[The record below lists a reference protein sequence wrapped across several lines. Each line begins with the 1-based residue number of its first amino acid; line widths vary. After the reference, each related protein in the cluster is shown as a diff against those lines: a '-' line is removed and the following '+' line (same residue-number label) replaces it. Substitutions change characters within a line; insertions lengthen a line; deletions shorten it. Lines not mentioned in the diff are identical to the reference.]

1 MDECYKTIKYKVDRI
16 LGNVNWMNFMTDGS
30 DDNDK
35 RRITNLSVNVPS
47 YGTFYLNNRG
57 SANILQTAMYY
68 FQLLAP
74 EFVQACGGDLSQMNS
89 LATDTCSKIRRLHQ
103 IIWTDP
109 CFSHVFMVLYDF
121 QGLQLLIE
129 AIVSKYQ
136 GISDIMEKA
145 QAIITAFAHSKLQ
158 FAIL

>member
-1 MDECYKTIKYKVDRI
+1 
-16 LGNVNWMNFMTDGS
+16 MTDGS

-47 YGTFYLNNRG
+47 RGTFYLHNWD

-74 EFVQACGGDLSQMNS
+74 EFVQAYGGDLSQMNS
-89 LATDTCSKIRRLHQ
+89 LATNTCLKMRRLHQ

-145 QAIITAFAHSKLQ
+145 
-158 FAIL
+158 